1 MKFVSF
7 VSFVSASCLTLLAVP
22 SASAQQTELLS
33 LYSSAHRALKR
44 NPDFLGEVESIKIS
58 QAQMRRELSEFGWG
72 LEALTRYEDR
82 EKPQNT
88 REFIA
93 VGGVQ
98 LPGNSERIFV
108 DNNFTA
114 RVGLKKKYS
123 TGTIVEFGSRF
134 SQLENTLNRTSSNAL
149 YSPEYETFTG
159 VTITQP
165 LLQGFGRDANLAG
178 VNVARHRLAAQEV
191 LTRVKA
197 MNLVAEVASRYTD
210 IVTADRVLAVHSKNI
225 ELAERMLKRNKELL
239 DSKEGLLTD
248 VTTAE
253 LALYQRQDQYISAA
267 ADKIERVNILF
278 ALIDRAPDLEGT
290 TRFQPISDFFSAAAL
305 NGKRELIEYGQTRRL
320 DMVYYNHVVETA
332 KLNVLRARDA
342 GKAQLNLTGS
352 AGLYGLSDSSDG
364 AFREGLDAQGTEW
377 SLGLNFKMPL
387 GSDGADAAVDAARA
401 QVRQAELELSK
412 AKRGI
417 SLEVDT
423 AVSRV
428 EAAKKRIAT
437 AKKAVELAQLRLKQ
451 EEELYDAGEG
461 DFYRVVEQQ
470 QILGDAQVN
479 LVASEA
485 GLSKSVIAVWLS
497 AGQIFDRMDISSAEV
512 EMLISRAKEKKKN

>member
-1 MKFVSF
+1 
-7 VSFVSASCLTLLAVP
+7 
-22 SASAQQTELLS
+22 
-33 LYSSAHRALKR
+33 
-44 NPDFLGEVESIKIS
+44 
-58 QAQMRRELSEFGWG
+58 
-72 LEALTRYEDR
+72 
-82 EKPQNT
+82 
-88 REFIA
+88 
-93 VGGVQ
+93 
-98 LPGNSERIFV
+98 
-108 DNNFTA
+108 
-114 RVGLKKKYS
+114 
-123 TGTIVEFGSRF
+123 
-134 SQLENTLNRTSSNAL
+134 
-149 YSPEYETFTG
+149 
-159 VTITQP
+159 
-165 LLQGFGRDANLAG
+165 
-178 VNVARHRLAAQEV
+178 
-191 LTRVKA
+191 
-197 MNLVAEVASRYTD
+197 VAEVASRYTD

-239 DSKEGLLTD
+239 ASNEGLLTD

-253 LALYQRQDQYISAA
+253 LALYQRQDQYITTA

-290 TRFQPISDFFSAAAL
+290 TRFQPISKFFSGATL
-305 NGKRELIEYGQTRRL
+305 NGKRELINYGQTRRL

-364 AFREGLDAQGTEW
+364 AFREGLDSQGSEW

-387 GSDGADAAVDAARA
+387 GSDGADAAVAAARA
-401 QVRQAELELSK
+401 QVRQAQLEVSK

-428 EAAKKRIAT
+428 EAAQKGIAT
-437 AKKAVELAQLRLKQ
+437 AKKAVELAQQRLQQ
-451 EEELYDAGEG
+451 EEDLYTAGEG

-497 AGQIFDRMDISSAEV
+497 AGQIFDRMGISSDEV
-512 EMLISRAKEKKKN
+512 EMMISRAKEKKTE

>member
-1 MKFVSF
+1 
-7 VSFVSASCLTLLAVP
+7 
-22 SASAQQTELLS
+22 
-33 LYSSAHRALKR
+33 
-44 NPDFLGEVESIKIS
+44 
-58 QAQMRRELSEFGWG
+58 
-72 LEALTRYEDR
+72 
-82 EKPQNT
+82 
-88 REFIA
+88 
-93 VGGVQ
+93 
-98 LPGNSERIFV
+98 
-108 DNNFTA
+108 
-114 RVGLKKKYS
+114 
-123 TGTIVEFGSRF
+123 
-134 SQLENTLNRTSSNAL
+134 
-149 YSPEYETFTG
+149 
-159 VTITQP
+159 
-165 LLQGFGRDANLAG
+165 
-178 VNVARHRLAAQEV
+178 
-191 LTRVKA
+191 
-197 MNLVAEVASRYTD
+197 
-210 IVTADRVLAVHSKNI
+210 
-225 ELAERMLKRNKELL
+225 
-239 DSKEGLLTD
+239 
-248 VTTAE
+248 
-253 LALYQRQDQYISAA
+253 
-267 ADKIERVNILF
+267 
-278 ALIDRAPDLEGT
+278 
-290 TRFQPISDFFSAAAL
+290 
-305 NGKRELIEYGQTRRL
+305 
-320 DMVYYNHVVETA
+320 MVYYNHVVETA

-437 AKKAVELAQLRLKQ
+437 AKKAVELAQLRLNQ
-451 EEELYDAGEG
+451 EEELYEAGEG